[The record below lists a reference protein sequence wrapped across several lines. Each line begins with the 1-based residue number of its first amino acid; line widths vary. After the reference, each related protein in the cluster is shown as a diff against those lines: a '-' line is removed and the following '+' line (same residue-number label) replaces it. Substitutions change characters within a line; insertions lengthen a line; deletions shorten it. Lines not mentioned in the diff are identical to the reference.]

1 MKARSFDAI
10 IFDHDGTLVDT
21 ENPDYEACRIMC
33 QELGITLSMEDWA
46 HIVVGRM
53 DGYNSL
59 FDEVIQPHINN
70 GFTQENMWER
80 LRELWPITLQNTGL
94 MPGANSLLTQLHVQN
109 HTMAVAT
116 AADRNWAI
124 RWLTNFNLLPYFQA
138 ISTGQDVKNNKPA
151 PDVYLHAAQQLGV
164 NPQRCL
170 VFEDS
175 LVGVHSAKSAGMTVI
190 AVPGHVTKSLDFSH
204 ADGTIE
210 GLDKIN
216 PQWIDD
222 FGQQIA

>member
-1 MKARSFDAI
+1 MKERLFDAI

-21 ENPDYEACRIMC
+21 ESPDYEACRIMC
-33 QELGITLSMEDWA
+33 QELGITLSMADWA
-46 HIVVGRM
+46 RIVVGRM
-53 DGYNSL
+53 DGYNTL
-59 FDEVIQPHINN
+59 FNEIIQPHLKN

-94 MPGANSLLTQLHVQN
+94 MPGAYNLLTQLHKKN
-109 HTMAVAT
+109 HTLAVAT
-116 AADRNWAI
+116 AADRNWAM

-138 ISTGQDVKNNKPA
+138 ISTGEDVKNNKPA
-151 PDVYLHAAQQLGV
+151 PDVYLHAAQQLSV

-175 LVGVHSAKSAGMTVI
+175 LVGVEAAKSAGMIVV
-190 AVPGHVTKSLDFSH
+190 AVPNHVTRSLDFNH
-204 ADGTIE
+204 ADGIID
-210 GLDKIN
+210 GLDKIT

-222 FGQQIA
+222 FGQQIV